1 MDPIRDSS
9 KKGFLNPQVMAAIGL
24 ILGIILG
31 LVYGWVIS
39 PVELID
45 LSVTQL
51 RDDLKVEY
59 LRIAIDSY
67 TLTGDAT
74 LAKTRYDRLG
84 EDKRSYLAE
93 VEFNP
98 AGQTKSEISSFRE
111 LVEIEIGGE
120 APGEI
125 LDESSEE
132 KSGIDILK
140 WALLIVIA
148 LAGALIVRY
157 FLRKRSLS
165 HTAPPRVV
173 SEDPVP
179 AISMENTI
187 KTEGMEKVIEVNKLT
202 KYYGKARG
210 IVDVSFT
217 VNEGEI
223 FGFIGPN
230 GAGKSTT
237 IRLFLSLIY
246 PTSGEAKIFGKDCI
260 KYGPEI
266 RQDIG
271 YLPSEVFYY
280 EGMKVLDLLKYS
292 ASFYKKD
299 CTDRLY
305 ELADL
310 MELDLKRR
318 IDDLSY
324 GNKKKVGIVQGLL
337 HSPKLIVLDEP
348 TAGLDPLMQQNF
360 FNLIREENQRGATV
374 FFSSHILGEVQR
386 MCNRVAIIKD
396 GSIINIQ
403 DIKTLQKD
411 NYKKIRIVADS
422 LEEKDINFDGVSNL
436 HRDDGALNFFYKGDI
451 NRVSQLISKLQL
463 TDVVIE
469 EPTLEE
475 IFIHYYE

>member
-1 MDPIRDSS
+1 MS
-9 KKGFLNPQVMAAIGL
+9 
-24 ILGIILG
+24 II
-31 LVYGWVIS
+31 
-39 PVELID
+39 E
-45 LSVTQL
+45 
-51 RDDLKVEY
+51 
-59 LRIAIDSY
+59 
-67 TLTGDAT
+67 
-74 LAKTRYDRLG
+74 
-84 EDKRSYLAE
+84 
-93 VEFNP
+93 
-98 AGQTKSEISSFRE
+98 TK
-111 LVEIEIGGE
+111 
-120 APGEI
+120 
-125 LDESSEE
+125 
-132 KSGIDILK
+132 
-140 WALLIVIA
+140 
-148 LAGALIVRY
+148 
-157 FLRKRSLS
+157 
-165 HTAPPRVV
+165 
-173 SEDPVP
+173 
-179 AISMENTI
+179 N
-187 KTEGMEKVIEVNKLT
+187 LT

-210 IVDVSFT
+210 IIDVSFN
-217 VNEGEI
+217 VDEGEI

-246 PTSGEAKIFGKDCI
+246 PTSGSATIFGKDCI

-299 CTDRLY
+299 CTKRLH
-305 ELADL
+305 ELAEI
-310 MELDLKRR
+310 MELNLKRR

-386 MCNRVAIIKD
+386 LCSRVAIIKE
-396 GSIINIQ
+396 GKIINIQ
-403 DIKTLQKD
+403 DIKSLQKD
-411 NYKKIRIVADS
+411 NYKKVRVAGGTLDENAFS
-422 LEEKDINFDGVSNL
+422 FDGVSNL
-436 HRDDGALNFFYKGDI
+436 QREDGVLSFFYRGDI
-451 NRVSQLISKLQL
+451 NQVTKAIAGMQLA
-463 TDVVIE
+463 DVVIE